1 VRRGAVCG
9 KVSRVR
15 IAIYPGTFDPLT
27 SGHLD
32 ILEEAVALFDR
43 VVAAVGINP
52 SKTPLFS
59 SQERL
64 EMLRESIQ
72 ERGFSNVETVAF
84 EGLTVDCARAQG
96 AQFIVRGLRAVT
108 DFEHEFGLL
117 LANEQLD
124 AGIKT
129 VFVMPSH
136 KYLYLSSSV
145 VRQAASLGRRV
156 IPGSVPAAVETRLRA
171 KFEF

>member
-1 VRRGAVCG
+1 
-9 KVSRVR
+9 VSEVK

-32 ILEEAVALFDR
+32 ILEEACALFDR

-59 SQERL
+59 ARERL
-64 EMLRESIQ
+64 EMLRESVQ
-72 ERGFSNVETVAF
+72 WRGLSNIETVAF
-84 EGLTVDCARAQG
+84 EGLTVDCASRHQAG
-96 AQFIVRGLRAVT
+96 FIVRGLRAVT

-124 AGIKT
+124 ASIKT

-145 VRQAASLGRRV
+145 VRQAASLGGR
-156 IPGSVPAAVETRLRA
+156 IISGSVPPPVEARLRE
-171 KFEF
+171 KFNF